1 MMIGDVDM
9 ENGKNVIEKK
19 LRIQLFVAIII
30 YAVVGYLIGSL
41 FSGSE
46 NPILMWIYLRI
57 DVIYFLY
64 LAIGFLC
71 IFNYYWKKPWNYLYE
86 VISAAKTIYE
96 HNDQAIE
103 LSEPLREA
111 ENQMNHMKMSV
122 LLSEQSAKEAEA
134 KKNELVMCLAHD
146 IRTPLTT
153 VIGYLSL
160 LNEAS
165 DMPAEQKAKYV
176 GIALDKAERLE
187 MLINELFEISRYHT
201 HTVVLNKRPVDLYA
215 LLSQVIDEFY
225 PILSARG
232 NTVVVSI
239 AEDLSIDADPE
250 KLARVFSNLFKNAAN
265 YSYTDTEIKI
275 VGKRIDKF
283 AEITISNHGKTISP
297 GQLTNIFEKF
307 NRLDEAR
314 LSDTGG
320 AGLGL
325 SIAKEIVLCHGGE
338 IKAQSQNET
347 ISFIV
352 TLPYSS

>member
-1 MMIGDVDM
+1 M
-9 ENGKNVIEKK
+9 
-19 LRIQLFVAIII
+19 LWS
-30 YAVVGYLIGSL
+30 AVRSL
-41 FSGSE
+41 QSGG
-46 NPILMWIYLRI
+46 IL
-57 DVIYFLY
+57 
-64 LAIGFLC
+64 C
-71 IFNYYWKKPWNYLYE
+71 
-86 VISAAKTIYE
+86 
-96 HNDQAIE
+96 
-103 LSEPLREA
+103 
-111 ENQMNHMKMSV
+111 
-122 LLSEQSAKEAEA
+122 
-134 KKNELVMCLAHD
+134 
-146 IRTPLTT
+146 
-153 VIGYLSL
+153 
-160 LNEAS
+160 
-165 DMPAEQKAKYV
+165 
-176 GIALDKAERLE
+176 
-187 MLINELFEISRYHT
+187 
-201 HTVVLNKRPVDLYA
+201 PVHL
-215 LLSQVIDEFY
+215 
-225 PILSARG
+225 P
-232 NTVVVSI
+232 VVSI

>member
-71 IFNYYWKKPWNYLYE
+71 IFYYYWKKPWNYLYE
-86 VISAAKTIYE
+86 VISAAKIIYE

-111 ENQMNHMKMSV
+111 ENQMNQMKMSV

-160 LNEAS
+160 LNEAP

-187 MLINELFEISRYHT
+187 MLINELFEISRYHA

-225 PILSARG
+225 PILSA
-232 NTVVVSI
+232 I
-239 AEDLSIDADPE
+239 ME
-250 KLARVFSNLFKNAAN
+250 KLFRQINLLTFLR
-265 YSYTDTEIKI
+265 SSI
-275 VGKRIDKF
+275 V
-283 AEITISNHGKTISP
+283 
-297 GQLTNIFEKF
+297 
-307 NRLDEAR
+307 
-314 LSDTGG
+314 
-320 AGLGL
+320 
-325 SIAKEIVLCHGGE
+325 
-338 IKAQSQNET
+338 
-347 ISFIV
+347 
-352 TLPYSS
+352 